1 MNESSAVNVLERL
14 TAPELRGNP
23 YPLLHWLRENEPV
36 HRTEAGFFL
45 VSRHAD
51 AQWALGSTGEALV
64 VPDRDDLAR
73 QFPMAA
79 EHPAMEVALDG
90 FAAKTRPGYAVL
102 RRMMSRDL
110 ARSRVAR
117 VGDSIRIK
125 GSRLVDGVAERLH
138 DGEVVDFH
146 QEVSRPLTFD
156 VFTDLFGVDGEDRD
170 SVAADVL
177 EVAAALE
184 AVSEDA
190 LKSADAASERVE
202 SYFRELIA
210 DRRRSPRDD
219 LITTLVAAHDAD
231 VEQQD
236 DRLILGLLWVMWM
249 TGFDSSAAGLDR
261 GLQAMLDH
269 HDQLHWLRGG
279 DERAAAFIEEV
290 LRYDSVILFTPI
302 PRIATRDIEFG
313 DHVLPERSMVRM
325 VIAAAN
331 RDPSVF
337 PDPDRFDP
345 SRDNKP
351 TLSMGY
357 GTYYCNGAA
366 LVRAEMTIMLTML
379 HERFPDLQPAGAPIW
394 TEAIGTANG
403 IRGVDHLPIRMGVGR

>member
-1 MNESSAVNVLERL
+1 MNVLEWL
-14 TAPELRGNP
+14 AAPESRGNP
-23 YPLLHWLRENEPV
+23 YPLLRWLRENEPV

-64 VPDRDDLAR
+64 VPDREELAR
-73 QFPMAA
+73 QFPAA
-79 EHPAMEVALDG
+79 AGHPVIEVALDG
-90 FAAKTRPGYAVL
+90 FAAKTRPGYNVL

-110 ARSRVAR
+110 ARTRVTR
-117 VGDSIRIK
+117 LGESIRVK
-125 GSRLVDGVAERLH
+125 STGLVDGLAERLH
-138 DGEVVDFH
+138 DGEVVNFH
-146 QEVSRPLTFD
+146 QEVSRPLTFE
-156 VFTDLFGVDGEDRD
+156 VFADLFGVDGEDRY

-177 EVAAALE
+177 EVAAGLE
-184 AVSEDA
+184 AASEDA

-202 SYFRELIA
+202 SYFRDLVA

-219 LITTLVAAHDAD
+219 LMTALVAAHDTA
-231 VEQQD
+231 VERPD
-236 DRLILGLLWVMWM
+236 DRLILGLLWVLWM

-269 HDQLHWLRGG
+269 PDQLYWLRGG
-279 DERAAAFIEEV
+279 DEQAAAFVEEV

-302 PRIATRDIEFG
+302 PRIAARDIEFG
-313 DHVLPERSMVRM
+313 DRVLPAGAMARM

-357 GTYYCNGAA
+357 GPYYCSGAA
-366 LVRAEMTIMLTML
+366 LVRAEMSIVLTMIL
-379 HERFPDLQPAGAPIW
+379 ERFPDLVAAGEPVW
-394 TEAIGTANG
+394 TEAIGAANG
-403 IRGVDHLPIRMGVGR
+403 IRGVDDLPIRMGGT